1 MMMSDG
7 ERLTTTEAARR
18 LGLRPEEIYR
28 LVFAGELEGHPDDDG
43 VVRIDE
49 RVIAGYRRRQPRVS
63 RPGPATQTE
72 SNFDR

>member
-1 MMMSDG
+1 MKMSDD

-18 LGLRPEEIYR
+18 LGLRPQDIYR

-49 RVIAGYRRRQPRVS
+49 HAIAGYRHRQTR
-63 RPGPATQTE
+63 A
-72 SNFDR
+72 

>member
-1 MMMSDG
+1 MKMSDD

-18 LGLRPEEIYR
+18 LGLRPQDIYR

-49 RVIAGYRRRQPRVS
+49 RVIAGYRQRQTRV
-63 RPGPATQTE
+63 
-72 SNFDR
+72 

>member
-1 MMMSDG
+1 MRMNDD

-18 LGLRPEEIYR
+18 LGLHPEEIYR

-49 RVIAGYRRRQPRVS
+49 RVLAGYRRRQPR
-63 RPGPATQTE
+63 A
-72 SNFDR
+72 